1 MKERLSQTEE
11 TTQDGQDSAKS
22 SKKERILEELK
33 TEPLKYV
40 LEIAD
45 VTNAQELLDKL
56 SKFETKAGFENIF
69 TKLKSVRN
77 LEKIKTHL
85 NIK

>member
-1 MKERLSQTEE
+1 MKELLSQTEE
-11 TTQDGQDSAKS
+11 TKQDGQDSAKS

-56 SKFETKAGFENIF
+56 SKS
-69 TKLKSVRN
+69 KLPEISVILLLLYLSLIN
-77 LEKIKTHL
+77 
-85 NIK
+85 